1 MAEELF
7 KLQVY
12 NEQEGKLNIKVQK
25 LLNPQSSESDGLFK
39 YPLNTYSSSC
49 LKAVYNS
56 WEVHISTAHI
66 SAKRLS
72 AWFQNLLTTDV
83 SVLYLAL
90 WCSNTLSRLLL
101 TRETE
106 K

>member
-56 WEVHISTAHI
+56 
-66 SAKRLS
+66 
-72 AWFQNLLTTDV
+72 
-83 SVLYLAL
+83 
-90 WCSNTLSRLLL
+90 
-101 TRETE
+101 
-106 K
+106 